1 MLERQRGGGGGKS
14 EHARALGGLHGGSVL
29 DGDVGGE

>member
-1 MLERQRGGGGGKS
+1 MMLERQRGGGGGSK
-14 EHARALGGLHGGSVL
+14 HTRALGGLHGGSVL